1 MGSLL
6 ESLPSIALGLF
17 LALRCGRRAQGW
29 GLPRVTAYLLVGIL
43 LGPHLLGRLITPGT
57 PGAVLLIGPASQEL
71 LALAEQLALGFIL
84 FRVGSEFRFA
94 QLRRVGPRI
103 LLLSLCEVGTTAAVV
118 FGAVLLVTGD

>member
-71 LALAEQLALGFIL
+71 LALAEQAPRTRAGLQRVRGLGKKKAE
-84 FRVGSEFRFA
+84 RYG
-94 QLRRVGPRI
+94 
-103 LLLSLCEVGTTAAVV
+103 AAV
-118 FGAVLLVTGD
+118 L